1 MSDPHRPTI
10 SGRLD
15 GGGNEPGLA
24 EIASVS
30 VEGLIDAVETAGT
43 GRERRRRWALPLRI
57 AVSLLMLGV
66 LWWKFPEI
74 DWGDL
79 IPTWSSDTIL
89 WLLAATAM
97 TFLGIVLSAIRWQA
111 VLRALGL
118 RERLRMLIPLYFAG
132 AKALLGGQ

>member
-10 SGRLD
+10 SGHLD
-15 GGGNEPGLA
+15 GDGDELGLA

-57 AVSLLMLGV
+57 AVSFLMLGV

-74 DWGDL
+74 VWGDL
-79 IPTWSSDTIL
+79 IPSWSRDTIL

-97 TFLGIVLSAIRWQA
+97 TFLAIVLSA
-111 VLRALGL
+111 V
-118 RERLRMLIPLYFAG
+118 P
-132 AKALLGGQ
+132 

>member
-1 MSDPHRPTI
+1 MSDPHRPTNF
-10 SGRLD
+10 GPRE
-15 GGGNEPGLA
+15 GNGDEPRLA

-43 GRERRRRWALPLRI
+43 GRERRYRWALPLRI

-79 IPTWSSDTIL
+79 IPSWSRDTIL

-97 TFLGIVLSAIRWQA
+97 TFFGIALSAIRWQA
-111 VLRALGL
+111 VLR
-118 RERLRMLIPLYFAG
+118 
-132 AKALLGGQ
+132 